1 MTHRKFAMS
10 SRANASS
17 SWAPTAP
24 GRVARLLLL
33 TSAVGVVFVAGPAQ
47 AGSPFSATRTDKLSA
62 PGPVTA
68 LELTVLNGDVR
79 ISAGAAFAATVVLK
93 AGAQDQASADALL
106 ARTKVNLLF
115 DRGEVKLETPWEKDR
130 EHHEG
135 TMVDARYDIVLPAA
149 AALKVR
155 TVNAGSKIDGI
166 AGPVTVDAVNGPV
179 DVSGVKKD
187 LRLRSV
193 NGKVEGRLV
202 EVSPGAK
209 LSANTVNGSVTLW
222 VPPGEPVQL
231 SAQTMNGDV
240 VSTLPLPPATISRPW
255 GPPQRNYKGTIGAG
269 TIEVDMK
276 SVNGRLALMG
286 IGSTDAQ
293 AKPLVVVSNEAPQ
306 GGFAR
311 IASKLR
317 GLQFQTGGG
326 DGDKESD
333 DIRRDMIAG
342 DFVLESGTGDVRV
355 DAVSGRVSVKTSGDV
370 RIGAVAKA
378 AEVYTAGGDIRLD
391 AVKGGVQAR
400 SGGGDVRLGEVGGDA
415 RVETQ
420 GGDVRVNH
428 ADGMVTALTRGG
440 DITLRGIRGA
450 VKAQTA
456 GGDITVE
463 MVGKEAS
470 AASEIIT
477 QGGDVTLIL
486 PENFKADVS
495 IETKVQDPT
504 GRYIRS
510 DFPELAVVRGA
521 DTHTATGKIG
531 GGGAKLVVRS
541 QSGEVTVK
549 KGPAVR

>member
-1 MTHRKFAMS
+1 MS
-10 SRANASS
+10 SRANSAV
-17 SWAPTAP
+17 
-24 GRVARLLLL
+24 RVVRLLLL
-33 TSAVGVVFVAGPAQ
+33 ASAVGVVFVAGAAQ
-47 AGSPFSATRTDKLSA
+47 AGAPFSATRTDKLSA

-106 ARTKVNLLF
+106 VRTKVNLFF

-166 AGPVTVDAVNGPV
+166 AGPVMVDAVNGPV

-193 NGKVEGRLV
+193 NGKVEGRMV

-222 VPPGEPVQL
+222 VPPGAPVQL

-255 GPPQRNYKGTIGAG
+255 GPPHRNYKGTIGAG

-293 AKPLVVVSNEAPQ
+293 AKPLVVVSNEGPQ

-311 IASKLR
+311 IAGKLR
-317 GLQFQTGGG
+317 GFQFQTGG
-326 DGDKESD
+326 DGDKDSD
-333 DIRRDMIAG
+333 DIRRDLIAG

-495 IETKVQDPT
+495 IETKVQDPN